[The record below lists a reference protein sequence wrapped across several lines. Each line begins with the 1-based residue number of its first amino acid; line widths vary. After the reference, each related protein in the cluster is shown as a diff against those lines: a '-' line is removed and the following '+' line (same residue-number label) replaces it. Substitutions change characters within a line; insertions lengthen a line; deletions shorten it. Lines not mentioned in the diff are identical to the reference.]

1 MTTTAA
7 LPVGS
12 LLPYHLQNCAK
23 NGGVVGDS
31 SSYSTTDYSFS
42 YVSIDEVKRG
52 VEHQPRQSERKF
64 YRKVLSMS
72 SGKRRE
78 VVLNK
83 YFE

>member
-23 NGGVVGDS
+23 NGGDS

-52 VEHQPRQSERKF
+52 VEHQPRKSQRKF
-64 YRKVLSMS
+64 YRGVLCLCQ
-72 SGKRRE
+72 
-78 VVLNK
+78 VVKEEKL
-83 YFE
+83 F